1 MNIRGVGLTDIGYK
15 RKHNEDA
22 FFCDV
27 PSGVFLV
34 ADGMGGQAAGETAS
48 KAVTTIFPIMLQDM
62 LEPLQNPTP
71 DIILTT
77 LSKILCQLSHDL
89 YQQSQEIPE
98 VRGLGSTAALL
109 VIRESRAYIAYAGD
123 SRIYLLRD
131 RQLMQ
136 VSEDQ
141 TIAAAL
147 VRTGHLTPKTAESSP
162 LRNALEE
169 YIGKEGELHPGVWQ
183 KTLQPG
189 DRWLLCSDGLTK
201 GVSDHEL
208 CELLL
213 RYPSSEEACHML
225 VKTAKNTDGTDNIT
239 VIIVDIIN
247 SEDELLTIPKV

>member
-27 PSGVFLV
+27 SSGLFLV
-34 ADGMGGQAAGETAS
+34 ADGMGGRAAGETAS
-48 KAVTTIFPIMLQDM
+48 KAVTTIFPIMLQEM
-62 LEPLQNPTP
+62 LESFQNPTP

-77 LSKILCQLSHDL
+77 LSKIFCQLSHDL

-109 VIRESRAYIAYAGD
+109 FIRDSRAYIAYAGD

-131 RQLMQ
+131 HQLLQ

-141 TIAAAL
+141 TVAAAL
-147 VRTGHLTPKTAESSP
+147 VRTGHLSPNEAESHP
-162 LRNALEE
+162 LRHALEE
-169 YIGKEGELHPGVWQ
+169 YIGKEGELHPGLWQ
-183 KTLQPG
+183 KTLRPG

-201 GVSDHEL
+201 GVSDREL
-208 CELLL
+208 CKLLL
-213 RYPSSEEACHML
+213 QYSSPEG
-225 VKTAKNTDGTDNIT
+225 KTCSRLLIRNIQPAQISQPT
-239 VIIVDIIN
+239 
-247 SEDELLTIPKV
+247 P